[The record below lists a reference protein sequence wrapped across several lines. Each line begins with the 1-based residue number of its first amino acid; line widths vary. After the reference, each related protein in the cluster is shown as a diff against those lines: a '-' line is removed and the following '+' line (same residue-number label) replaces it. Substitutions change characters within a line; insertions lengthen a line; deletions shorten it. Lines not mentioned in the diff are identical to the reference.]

1 MKFTFDQDSRKYY
14 VPKYDK
20 ISFINNDISVF
31 PYSIRNN
38 RKIKE
43 IITNLPYIV
52 INSYAQN
59 TVLNEV
65 MNVIGEAFKGLKRS
79 LGSNTEGDTKEISF
93 TVEQLKAFA
102 NAIQDVCKG
111 LTSQRGVLDFATTV
125 SNEMKNH
132 TKADRHGDIALTEF
146 PAQLYY
152 ALLGSTRLGSFILPF
167 VNIEGYMQTN
177 GTYGYSKSDNI
188 LNGILPNN
196 ALLNLALGNIG
207 LNIMPMFKP
216 GSSLDDITISF
227 TVNLINDTRAA
238 AENNFNFLCSLFGGN
253 KWVQYGFVQFPGA
266 LYDIVIPGAI
276 RYMLCTGSFTV
287 EPIGSIRK
295 LKQSINTNSGFKVE
309 HIPDVYSLKLQFN
322 TLLPNNFNTFIY
334 HKWLEETEIMYDNGE
349 SSIPGFIKGLAEA
362 LNNISFGP
370 VTRKALKEKITKAEE
385 KYNAVV
391 EQLKAIANTISGRF
405 GKSLIFDSDTGY
417 IEIIPVE
424 AGGIELSDYDQT
436 KLNTLQ
442 NQYKELIAAEA
453 TAKKEL
459 EAAKQASWITTYQKD
474 VNCKALADSI
484 QQMFDKDTDI
494 STLKM
499 SDIKA
504 KYNALTAENKKQFDE
519 QFIGSS
525 VSKMPD
531 DMSLVQFVAETA
543 DRIRQRDTET
553 IKDNQTAAKNSAE
566 TSNQQ
571 NTQQN

>member
-132 TKADRHGDIALTEF
+132 TKANEHGDIALTEF

-216 GSSLDDITISF
+216 GSSLDDVTISF

-295 LKQSINTNSGFKVE
+295 LKQSINTNSSFKVE

-385 KYNAVV
+385 KHNAAV
-391 EQLKAIANTISGRF
+391 EQREEAEKKIKGYGNSLSFNRNTG
-405 GKSLIFDSDTGY
+405 
-417 IEIIPVE
+417 EIVIKTVE
-424 AGGIELSDYDQT
+424 EGGVEWSDYDQE
-436 KLNTLQ
+436 KLDNLKK
-442 NQYKELIAAEA
+442 QYKELIAAEA
-453 TAKKEL
+453 AAKQEL
-459 EAAKQASWITTYQKD
+459 EAAKMASWITTYQKD

-494 STLKM
+494 RELKM

-504 KYNALTAENKKQFDE
+504 KYDTLSPENKKQFDE
-519 QFIGSS
+519 QFIGPP
-525 VSKMPD
+525 VSTMPN

-543 DRIRQRDTET
+543 DRIRQSDAET

-566 TSNQQ
+566 TTNQQ

>member
-1 MKFTFDQDSRKYY
+1 MKFTFEQTVRNDYIPIY
-14 VPKYDK
+14 NE
-20 ISFINNDISVF
+20 ISFMNNAISVF

-38 RKIKE
+38 NEIKE
-43 IITNLPYIV
+43 NIIANLPYIV

-111 LTSQRGVLDFATTV
+111 LTSQQGVLDFASTV
-125 SNEMKNH
+125 SNAMNH
-132 TKADRHGDIALTEF
+132 TKADGQGDIALTEF

-152 ALLGSTRLGSFILPF
+152 ALLGSTRLGRFVLPF
-167 VNIEGYMQTN
+167 INIEGYMQTN
-177 GTYGYSKSDNI
+177 GTYGYSKSENI

-196 ALLNLALGNIG
+196 ALLNLALGNVG

-216 GSSLDDITISF
+216 GSSLDDVTISF
-227 TVNLINDTRAA
+227 TVNLINDTIEAA
-238 AENNFNFLCSLFGGN
+238 ATNFEFLCSLFGGN

-266 LYDIVIPGAI
+266 LYDIVIPGAM

-295 LKQSINTNSGFKVE
+295 LEHPVVSFDFKAE
-309 HIPDVYSLKLQFN
+309 YIPDVYSLKLQFN

-334 HKWLEETEIMYDNGE
+334 HKWLKETEIMYDNGK

-362 LNNISFGP
+362 LNNISFGEK
-370 VTRKALKEKITKAEE
+370 TRRALKENIANAEE
-385 KYNAVV
+385 KYNATV
-391 EQLKAIANTISGRF
+391 EQRKAVAATINGRF
-405 GKSLIFDSDTGY
+405 GDSLTFNSDTGEISM
-417 IEIIPVE
+417 IEN
-424 AGGIELSDYDQT
+424 GIELSSDDWEEF
-436 KLNTLQ
+436 NTLRQ
-442 NQYKELIAAEA
+442 QHADLIDKEA

-459 EAAKQASWITTYQKD
+459 EAAKQASWTTTYQKD

-494 STLKM
+494 SKLKM